1 MESPLRAPSEPGFR
15 LIETFGWHPGEG
27 FRRLDLHLARMSRS
41 AAALGIPFD
50 ETAARTVLSG
60 TGKTPLRCRLT
71 LDAAG
76 GFEMTSAPLGA
87 TPDQWRV
94 AIADQRLDSADPWL
108 AHKTTRR
115 ALYDQA
121 RSSLPDGTDELLF
134 LNERGEACE
143 GTITTLFVTLA
154 DGTRVTPPLS
164 AGLLPGIL
172 RQTLVASGQY
182 IERPVTPDD
191 LASARS
197 ISMGNSLRGLIPVQL
212 ME

>member
-27 FRRLDLHLARMSRS
+27 FRRLDLHLTRMAAS
-41 AAALGIPFD
+41 AAALGIPFE
-50 ETAARTVLSG
+50 ETAARTILAG
-60 TGKTPLRCRLT
+60 TGETPLRCRLT

-76 GFEMTSAPLGA
+76 GFELTSAPLGA
-87 TPDQWRV
+87 APEQWRA
-94 AIADQRLDSADPWL
+94 AIADQRLDSANPWL

-121 RSSLPDGTDELLF
+121 RASLPEGADELLF
-134 LNERGEACE
+134 LNERGEVCE
-143 GTITTLFVTLA
+143 GTITNLFVTLS
-154 DGTRVTPPLS
+154 DGARVTPPLS
-164 AGLLPGIL
+164 SGLLPGIL
-172 RQTLVASGQY
+172 RQTLLVSGQY
-182 IERPVTPDD
+182 IEKPVTPDD
-191 LASARS
+191 LSAART